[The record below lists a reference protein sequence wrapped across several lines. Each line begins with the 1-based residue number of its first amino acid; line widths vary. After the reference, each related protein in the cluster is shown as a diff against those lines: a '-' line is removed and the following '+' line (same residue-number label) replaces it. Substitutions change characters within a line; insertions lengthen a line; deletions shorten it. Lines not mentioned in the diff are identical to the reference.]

1 MSKILTQEEID
12 ALLFGV
18 EEGAVPT
25 QPNQPADSGVVPYDL
40 TNQDRVIRER
50 MPSLEIINDQFS
62 RFIRNT
68 LSSSLRKILEVS
80 IQGIQMIK
88 FGEFIRTLPVPSSLH
103 IFKMEPLRGHAILVL
118 DPKMVFTLID
128 LFLGGSGKGTYR
140 IEGREFT
147 AIESRLIYR
156 VVVMILTEL
165 EKAWQ
170 PVHPVSIQYLRS
182 EINPQFVSIVGPN
195 DLMIM
200 TTFGLELEQFTGMIN
215 ICIPYALLEPIKNKL
230 YSGYQPDRLAIDKSW
245 IRRFEA
251 GIQQA
256 EIDLVV
262 ELGRTQIKV
271 KDLLNL
277 KIGDTLVLNT
287 EANDCLIAKVQG
299 VPKYLGHSGLC
310 GANKAFQVKDKIS
323 LHLNG

>member
-1 MSKILTQEEID
+1 
-12 ALLFGV
+12 
-18 EEGAVPT
+18 
-25 QPNQPADSGVVPYDL
+25 
-40 TNQDRVIRER
+40 

-62 RFIRNT
+62 RLIRNA
-68 LSSSLRKILEVS
+68 LSSALRKILEVS

-88 FGEFIRTLPVPSSLH
+88 FGEFIRTLPVPGSLH
-103 IFKMEPLRGHAILVL
+103 LFKMEPLRGHALLVL

-170 PVHPVSIQYLRS
+170 PVHPVGIQYVRS
-182 EINPQFVSIVGPN
+182 EINPQFVNIVGPN

-200 TTFGLELEQFTGMIN
+200 TTFGLEFEHFTGTII

-230 YSGYQPDRLAIDKSW
+230 YSGYQRDQLAIDKSW

-251 GIQQA
+251 GIRQA

-271 KDLLNL
+271 QELLSL
-277 KIGDTLVLNT
+277 KVGDTLMLDT
-287 EANDCLIAKVQG
+287 EANDYLIAKVQG
-299 VPKYLGHSGLC
+299 VPKYLGHSGLY
-310 GANKAFQVKDKIS
+310 GANKAFQVKEPIS
-323 LHLNG
+323 PQRNG

>member
-1 MSKILTQEEID
+1 MSKILSQEEID

-25 QPNQPADSGVVPYDL
+25 QPSQPADSGVVLYDL

-62 RFIRNT
+62 RFIRTT

-103 IFKMEPLRGHAILVL
+103 ILKSPPARACHFSAG
-118 DPKMVFTLID
+118 PKMVFTLID
-128 LFLGGSGKGTYR
+128 VFLGGSGKGTYR

-156 VVVMILTEL
+156 VVVMILSEL
-165 EKAWQ
+165 EKAWH
-170 PVHPVSIQYLRS
+170 PVHPVSIQYVRS

-200 TTFGLELEQFTGMIN
+200 TTFGLELEHFTGVIN
-215 ICIPYALLEPIKNKL
+215 ICIPYALLEPIKSKL
-230 YSGYQPDRLAIDKSW
+230 YSGTSRIGWRLIKAGSGALKPGSNRRKSTW
-245 IRRFEA
+245 
-251 GIQQA
+251 
-256 EIDLVV
+256 LWNW
-262 ELGRTQIKV
+262 GRTQLKV
-271 KDLLNL
+271 KDLLSL

-299 VPKYLGHSGLC
+299 VPKYLGHSGLY

-323 LHLNG
+323 PHRNG